1 MKSQNQN
8 TERPIKVITTNKKA
22 QHDFFVVQ
30 TIEAGIV
37 LQGTEVKSIRQ
48 GKCSIQD
55 AYAAFPNKDNNEL
68 YLYNMHIP
76 EYAYGNYS
84 NHKPKRPRK
93 LLVKAREASKLR
105 TAVNEKGITL
115 IPLSVY
121 FSGPYLKVELGL
133 VKAKRKYDKRE
144 DIKTRDVQKE
154 IKRKFGV

>member
-1 MKSQNQN
+1 MNNLKQNS
-8 TERPIKVITTNKKA
+8 ERPIKLITSNKRA
-22 QHDFFVVQ
+22 LHDFFVIQ
-30 TIEAGIV
+30 SIEAGIV
-37 LQGTEVKSIRQ
+37 LQGTEIKSIRQ

-55 AYAAFPNKDNNEL
+55 AYASFPNKDNNEL

-76 EYAYGNYS
+76 EYAYGNYA

-93 LLVKAREASKLR
+93 LLVKASEARKLR

-133 VKAKRKYDKRE
+133 VKSKKKYDKRE
-144 DIKTRDVQKE
+144 ELKTKDIQKE

>member
-1 MKSQNQN
+1 MKNQNQN